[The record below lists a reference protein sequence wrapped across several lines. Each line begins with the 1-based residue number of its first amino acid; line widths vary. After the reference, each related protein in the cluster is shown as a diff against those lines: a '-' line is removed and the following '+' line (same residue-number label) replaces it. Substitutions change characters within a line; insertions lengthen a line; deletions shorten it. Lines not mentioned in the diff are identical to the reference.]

1 MSSLRALAIGGV
13 FSVVL
18 LALPACLNFGRGD
31 SDRAH
36 SATDK
41 EVAEMA
47 KLYRTCLQKNEETPE
62 KAKANCAM
70 YKEALQDLAPA
81 QKKSII
87 ADVLGRLND

>member
-1 MSSLRALAIGGV
+1 MRSLNAVKTGILLM
-13 FSVVL
+13 L
-18 LALPACLNFGRGD
+18 LALPGCLNFGSSD
-31 SDRAH
+31 SHKAA

-47 KLYRTCLQKNEETPE
+47 KLYRMCLQKNEETPE

-70 YKEALQDLAPA
+70 YKEAVQDLAPA

-87 ADVLGRLND
+87 ADVLGRIND